1 MSGSITHARAARMG
15 SLSVVSSLVLR
26 DLACARG
33 ATAGRVCVKSEPA
46 PGKSIKT
53 LVSNGRTHAAIWPL
67 SRLCHNAQ
75 EFWLL
80 VLLFLAF
87 GTHRL
92 TTSTVLGVESRDLA
106 RKHQKYHESG
116 PARPATGGAQN
127 GDDFVVIKR
136 KMARTG
142 GRRAL
147 GSARHSQANSS
158 PATATSD
165 FTASTVKLPQASAIS
180 L

>member
-1 MSGSITHARAARMG
+1 MLELPACGMG

-80 VLLFLAF
+80 LFLAF

-142 GRRAL
+142 GAARSGALATRRPTPPQQPRL
-147 GSARHSQANSS
+147 PTSQ
-158 PATATSD
+158 P
-165 FTASTVKLPQASAIS
+165 PP
-180 L
+180 